1 MDNPILKKLLP
12 HIAAYII
19 MALLSIVFFL
29 PYFTSGKTLGQGDN
43 VRAEAMQ
50 TEQRKFH
57 KETGEWPL
65 WTNSM
70 FGGMPVYQILG
81 VHEKSFIRYP
91 FYLLLWQNSV
101 KHPAFVCLLAMFC
114 CYLLL
119 ITLAVDWRI
128 ALMGAIGYGLSTYNM
143 DLAEAGHSTKMAA
156 MAVVPGVFAGALMVF
171 RERYLM
177 GVALFTFFIALNIY
191 ANHLQITFYMFLTLG
206 ILGLVQIIYAVK
218 DGKLPHLMKAA
229 AILIVGSLIAVACST
244 TKIWSTQEYAAET
257 IRGKTELKSKLA
269 QDKGDGL
276 DKSYIFA
283 WSYGIAESFTLI
295 IPNFMGGGASHHFRG
310 TKMHDQVYRNVIN
323 NGGSKKQ
330 AERQVA
336 AFFYWGDQP
345 FVGTAIYFGIV
356 LIFCFF
362 MGMML
367 VDGPLRAWLL
377 ASALFLLTISWGGN
391 FFFNHFLVD
400 YVPFFNKF
408 RAVSMALGLS
418 QLAIIILGMLG
429 VSKLFSKEI
438 SIERKKRA
446 LYVALGITGG
456 LCVIGFLVGNSLD
469 MTGRNDGQVGNLVA
483 TLMDDRAAILRS
495 DVLRSLL
502 LIAMAG
508 ALVYFYLQGKLKAL
522 YMVILLALL
531 SVGDVLSV
539 NKRIIFAEK
548 YETKR
553 EKAAASTPSPADQQI
568 MADPDPHYRV
578 ADYARG
584 TFYESVEASKF
595 HKSIG
600 GYHAAKLM
608 RYQEVATK
616 YLTNPQE
623 YMHILGMLNTKY
635 ILFGKDKIQVSGNP
649 KALGNAWFVKSF
661 QLMEDGDSEIN
672 GLAKLDPANQA
683 LIQKKYAKP
692 LDGFNLRYDSTATI
706 KLTSYHPD
714 HMVYEYTASSDQLAV
729 FSEMYYPPS
738 KGWNA
743 YIDGQKTESIMKANY
758 LLRAMK
764 LPAGQNKKLE
774 MKFEPASIKTGNM
787 ISMLMSALVVL
798 GFLGCLIWYFRKN
811 ELPDA
816 DYLTD
821 IDVAQ
826 TQKKVKATTS
836 KIKKTVSKGDS
847 DSGKKGKKQKKKGK

>member
-12 HIAAYII
+12 HIAAYVI
-19 MALLSIVFFL
+19 MALISIVFFL

-43 VRAEAMQ
+43 VRGEGMQ
-50 TEQRKFH
+50 SEMRKIQ

-70 FGGMPVYQILG
+70 FGGMPVYQILQS
-81 VHEKSFIRYP
+81 HEKSFLRYP
-91 FYLLLWQNSV
+91 YYALLWQQSV
-101 KHPAFVCLLAMFC
+101 KHPVTVCLLAMFC

-119 ITLAVDWRI
+119 VTLSVDWRV
-128 ALMGAIGYGLSTYNM
+128 ALIGAIGYGLSTYNI

-156 MAVVPGVFAGALMVF
+156 MAYVPGVIAGALMVF
-171 RERYLM
+171 RERYLL
-177 GVALFTFFIALNIY
+177 GVALFTFFAAMNIY
-191 ANHLQITFYMFLTLG
+191 ANHLQITFYMFLMLG
-206 ILGLVQIIYAVK
+206 ILGLVQIIYAAK
-218 DGKLPHLMKAA
+218 EGKLPQLMKAA
-229 AILIVGSLIAVACST
+229 AILIAGTLVAVACNT

-276 DKSYIFA
+276 DSDYIFA
-283 WSYGIAESFTLI
+283 WSYGIAESFTLL

-310 TKMHDQVYRNVIN
+310 TKTHDQVFRSVIQ

-336 AFFYWGDQP
+336 ALFYWGDQP

-362 MGMML
+362 LGMLL
-367 VDGPLRAWLL
+367 VKGPLKVWLV
-377 ASALFLLTISWGGN
+377 ASALFMLTISWGGN
-391 FFFNHFLVD
+391 FFFNHFLVNN
-400 YVPFFNKF
+400 VPFFNKF

-438 SIERKKRA
+438 TTESKQRA
-446 LYVALGITGG
+446 LYIALGITGG
-456 LCVIGFLVGNSLD
+456 LCVVGFLLGSSMD
-469 MTGRNDGQVGNLVA
+469 MTGPNDDKVGNLAA

-502 LIAMAG
+502 LIAAAG
-508 ALVYFYLQGKLKAL
+508 ALIYFYLQGKLKAL
-522 YMVILLALL
+522 YLVILLGLL

-539 NKRIIFAEK
+539 NKRILFAEK

-553 EKAAASTPSPADQQI
+553 EKTAASTPTQADLQI

-584 TFYESVEASKF
+584 SFYQSVEASKF

-608 RYQEVATK
+608 RYQEVAER
-616 YLTNPQE
+616 YFINPQE
-623 YMHILGMLNTKY
+623 NMHLLGMLNTKY
-635 ILFGKDKIQVSGNP
+635 IMFGQDKIQVSQNP
-649 KALGNAWFVKSF
+649 SALGNAWFVSSYD
-661 QLMEDGDSEIN
+661 LVEDGDAEFN
-672 GLAKLDPANQA
+672 ALDKLDPANKA
-683 LIQKKYAKP
+683 VLQKKYAKP
-692 LDGFNLRYDSTATI
+692 LDGFNIRYDSTARI
-706 KLTSYHPD
+706 RLTSYHPD
-714 HMVYEYTASSDQLAV
+714 HMVYEYTANSDQLAV

-743 YIDGQKTESIMKANY
+743 YIDGQKAESIMKANY
-758 LLRAMK
+758 ILRAMK

-774 MKFEPASIKTGNM
+774 MKFEPASILTGNM
-787 ISMLMSALVVL
+787 ISLLMSALVIL
-798 GFLGCLIWYFRKN
+798 GLFAGLFLFFRNN
-811 ELPDA
+811 ELPEA
-816 DYLTD
+816 DHLE
-821 IDVAQ
+821 DVEVAKK
-826 TQKKVKATTS
+826 QKKVKATTS
-836 KIKKTVSKGDS
+836 KVKKTTSKEDS
-847 DSGKKGKKQKKKGK
+847 DSGKKGKKRKKGK